1 MSDSVKTQPTRDL
14 ITQGG
19 NGWVA
24 QRMLEKGF
32 NAAAL
37 RTNTLLNK
45 DEWIQ
50 FDQVVIDVARQR
62 LNGVAD
68 VINAGLT
75 FGLEDALGVT
85 QVEWEVMSDMTAAQQ
100 SMDGI
105 TRGERDRVDFTLKN
119 LPVYITHKDFGLSLR
134 HLRASRRMGQPL
146 DTTQAAIAARLLAD
160 KIESSLFNGPG
171 ITVGTS
177 TAYGYLNHPNINAI
191 TYSGTGE
198 LWDAPGKTGQEIM
211 DDVMSMINAL
221 HADNFFGPY
230 NLYVPGDYWVKLQND
245 FKVESDRTILERLLA
260 IEGLK
265 AIKPID
271 FLPADTTVMVQMTSD
286 VVDMV
291 IGEQVQTVQWE
302 SEGGFMAHFKVMAV
316 MVPRVKA
323 DYDGRSGICKGTP
336 T

>member
-85 QVEWEVMSDMTAAQQ
+85 QVEWEVMSDMTAAQH

-146 DTTQAAIAARLLAD
+146 DTTQAAIAARLVAD

-230 NLYVPGDYWVKLQND
+230 NLYVP
-245 FKVESDRTILERLLA
+245 
-260 IEGLK
+260 
-265 AIKPID
+265 
-271 FLPADTTVMVQMTSD
+271 
-286 VVDMV
+286 
-291 IGEQVQTVQWE
+291 
-302 SEGGFMAHFKVMAV
+302 
-316 MVPRVKA
+316 
-323 DYDGRSGICKGTP
+323 
-336 T
+336 

>member
-1 MSDSVKTQPTRDL
+1 MSDSVKTQPTSDL
-14 ITQGG
+14 ITQSG

-45 DEWIQ
+45 YEWIQ
-50 FDQVVIDVARQR
+50 FDQVVIEVARQR

-68 VINAGLT
+68 LINAGLT
-75 FGLEDALGVT
+75 FGLDDALGVT

-105 TRGERDRVDFTLKN
+105 TRGERDRLDFTLKN

-146 DTTQAAIAARLLAD
+146 DTTQAAVAARLVSD
-160 KIESSLFNGPG
+160 KIENSLFNGPG

-191 TYSGTGE
+191 TYETNDPWTSYPT
-198 LWDAPGKTGQEIM
+198 KTGVEIVT
-211 DDVMSMINAL
+211 DVMSMITAL
-221 HADNFFGPY
+221 HADNYFGPY
-230 NLYVPGDYWVKLQND
+230 TLYVPGNYWVIIQND
-245 FKVESDRTILERLLA
+245 FKGESDRTILERILA
-260 IEGLK
+260 IDK
-265 AIKPID
+265 VTAVRPCD
-271 FLPADTTVMVQMTSD
+271 FLPANTTLMVQMTSD
-286 VVDMV
+286 VVDLV
-291 IGEQVQTVQWE
+291 VGEQVQTVQWE
-302 SEGGFMAHFKVMAV
+302 SEGGFMAHFKVLAV

-336 T
+336 S